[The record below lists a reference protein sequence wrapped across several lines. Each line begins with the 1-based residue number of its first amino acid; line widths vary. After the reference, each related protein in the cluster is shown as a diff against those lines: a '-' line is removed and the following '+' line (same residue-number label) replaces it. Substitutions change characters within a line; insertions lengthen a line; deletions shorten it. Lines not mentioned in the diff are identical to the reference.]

1 MAPSPDRADIS
12 ASPPYA
18 ESVGSKTTAQRLEDL
33 EIGPQATYLSAAAAD
48 LPDDHRA
55 YLIARHG
62 TLDLDPLPSA
72 DPADPYNW
80 PQWKKTA
87 NLACVAFHVSC
98 RLPPLA
104 VMPGAGP
111 LY

>member
-1 MAPSPDRADIS
+1 MAPPPDTADIS

-18 ESVGSKTTAQRLEDL
+18 ASVESKGTAQRLEDL
-33 EIGPQATYLSAAAAD
+33 EIGPQATYMSAAAAD

-62 TLDLDPLPSA
+62 TLDLDPMPSA

-87 NLACVAFHVSC
+87 NLACVAFHVSR
-98 RLPPLA
+98 RLSPLPA
-104 VMPGAGP
+104 ILAAGP
-111 LY
+111 RY

>member
-1 MAPSPDRADIS
+1 MAPSPNTADIS

-18 ESVGSKTTAQRLEDL
+18 QSVESKATTQRLEDL
-33 EIGPQATYLSAAAAD
+33 EIGPQATYMSAAAAD
-48 LPDDHRA
+48 LPDNHRA
-55 YLIARHG
+55 YLISRHG

-80 PQWKKTA
+80 PQWKKMA
-87 NLACVAFHVSC
+87 NLACVAFHVG
-98 RLPPLA
+98 RLLSPLLA
-104 VMPGAGP
+104 VLGAKP